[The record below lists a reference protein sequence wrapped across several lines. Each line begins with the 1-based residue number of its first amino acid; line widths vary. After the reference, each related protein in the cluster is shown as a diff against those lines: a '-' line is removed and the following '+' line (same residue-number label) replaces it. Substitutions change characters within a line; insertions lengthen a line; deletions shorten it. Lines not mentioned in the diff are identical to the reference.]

1 MNFGNIIF
9 IMSLIGG
16 EVVRWLESNWK
27 IVLSVGVV
35 AVLVFLLL

>member
-1 MNFGNIIF
+1 MHFGRFIF